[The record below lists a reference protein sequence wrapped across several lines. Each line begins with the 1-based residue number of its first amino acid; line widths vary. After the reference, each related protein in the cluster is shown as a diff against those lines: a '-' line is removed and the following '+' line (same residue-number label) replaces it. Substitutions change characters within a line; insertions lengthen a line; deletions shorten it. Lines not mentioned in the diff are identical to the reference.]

1 MERKRTTT
9 NGNCKIT
16 KRNGPYKTKE
26 ILKRRIVNLS
36 DIQLTQSETDLLQ
49 KGLNFCPTPPP
60 PTIDNINK
68 DIDAFARRLSLREYH
83 TPENIDEI
91 TDNPSYQP
99 TILEK
104 LNHREQK
111 TYCRPSR
118 EPYLN
123 TYIEKLRQEITDK
136 TIHNRRF
143 QRNNLSKRERLA
155 LDRLSNNRD
164 IIIKPADKGGATVI
178 LNTTDY
184 LQEAKRQL
192 DNDTYYK
199 RIEEDCTSGHE
210 QVINH
215 CIDDLVKNGEIQDDV
230 AKLLKPAQS
239 RTPIFYMLPKIH
251 KINHPGRPVI
261 SSVNSHT
268 EKISAYVDEFL
279 RPIAERLPSYIRDTT
294 DFIQRMKFLGK
305 LPVECYLVTL
315 DVSSLYTNIDIDEGL
330 TVVQEELIKTN
341 RVKPSPQTLTCLLEK
356 VLRLNNFTFNDEH
369 FIQIKGTAMGTRVAP
384 NFANVYMGRFEEN
397 FVYKTEW
404 SNYVIIWVRFI
415 DDIFLIWKGDIDS
428 LTEFIDH
435 LNNAA
440 PSIKFTRNI
449 H

>member
-1 MERKRTTT
+1 MAPTQQIQIQRLNYKFRRNRFTDNQTLERKRTTT

-16 KRNGPYKTKE
+16 KRNGSYKTKE

-123 TYIEKLRQEITDK
+123 TYIEKLRQEITDR
-136 TIHNRRF
+136 TVHNRRF

-210 QVINH
+210 QAINH
-215 CIDDLVKNGEIQDDV
+215 CIDDLVKNGQIQDDV

-251 KINHPGRPVI
+251 KINHPG
-261 SSVNSHT
+261 
-268 EKISAYVDEFL
+268 
-279 RPIAERLPSYIRDTT
+279 
-294 DFIQRMKFLGK
+294 
-305 LPVECYLVTL
+305 
-315 DVSSLYTNIDIDEGL
+315 
-330 TVVQEELIKTN
+330 
-341 RVKPSPQTLTCLLEK
+341 
-356 VLRLNNFTFNDEH
+356 
-369 FIQIKGTAMGTRVAP
+369 
-384 NFANVYMGRFEEN
+384 
-397 FVYKTEW
+397 
-404 SNYVIIWVRFI
+404 
-415 DDIFLIWKGDIDS
+415 
-428 LTEFIDH
+428 
-435 LNNAA
+435 
-440 PSIKFTRNI
+440 
-449 H
+449 